1 MLEFTGENEME
12 QSKDELWPYFTDTD
26 IILTGVRP
34 AARR

>member
-26 IILTGVRP
+26 ILTGVRP